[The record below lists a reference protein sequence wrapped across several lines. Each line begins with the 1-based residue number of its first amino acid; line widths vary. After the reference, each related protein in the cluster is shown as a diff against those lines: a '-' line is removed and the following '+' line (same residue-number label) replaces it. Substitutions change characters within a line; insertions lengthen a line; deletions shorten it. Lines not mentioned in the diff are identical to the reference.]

1 MSDGHG
7 AQDPTAIVALGQSL
21 WNWGLGIGGLLG
33 GAIGGLFAARGF
45 SRPAPEPSPPAIEDD
60 RAGDWAEMKATQ
72 EQQDRRIDDLRS
84 DLRDLRKLVEGLG
97 THNDLGRLNA
107 EMRDFRQLIIQSVLT
122 TRAPS

>member
-45 SRPAPEPSPPAIEDD
+45 RRPAPESSPPAIEDD

-84 DLRDLRKLVEGLG
+84 DLRDLRKLVEGLA
-97 THNDLGRLNA
+97 THNDLERLNA

-122 TRAPS
+122 TRPPS